1 MEHKHILYDIED
13 DAIDR
18 GDATNLSEALN
29 YFNID
34 TSTDDKKDTD
44 NQLHGDA
51 LYHNMYCKDKKY
63 AIRQLKMKN
72 KKWHK
77 LTNYE
82 YTRKIK

>member
-18 GDATNLSEALN
+18 GDATNLSEALS

-51 LYHNMYCKDKKY
+51 LYHNMYYKDKKRDMASGY
-63 AIRQLKMKN
+63 LSYHVRADLRS
-72 KKWHK
+72 
-77 LTNYE
+77 
-82 YTRKIK
+82 

>member
-1 MEHKHILYDIED
+1 MKQGENDEVLLKVKESTDNNSFVALQD
-13 DAIDR
+13 D
-18 GDATNLSEALN
+18 SP
-29 YFNID
+29 ID

-51 LYHNMYCKDKKY
+51 LYHNMYYKDKKY

>member
-18 GDATNLSEALN
+18 GDATNLSEALS

-34 TSTDDKKDTD
+34 TSTDDKKDID

-51 LYHNMYCKDKKY
+51 LYHNMYY
-63 AIRQLKMKN
+63 NQ
-72 KKWHK
+72 
-77 LTNYE
+77 
-82 YTRKIK
+82 

>member
-18 GDATNLSEALN
+18 GDTSNLSEALS

-44 NQLHGDA
+44 TQLHGDA
-51 LYHNMYCKDKKY
+51 LYHNLYYKDKKY

-77 LTNYE
+77 TTNYE

>member
-18 GDATNLSEALN
+18 GDATNLSEALS

-44 NQLHGDA
+44 NQLHSDA
-51 LYHNMYCKDKKY
+51 LYHNMYYKDKKY